1 MYEIALLENDDD
13 SIDII
18 ASASAK
24 QHFMIDV
31 VTPDYGDF
39 YILCKEM
46 LDGEPAVYR
55 TYFKFKTWQDA
66 KKHYDLVLRK
76 GFRMNFQRQYF

>member
-18 ASASAK
+18 ASKSTK

-31 VTPDYGDF
+31 VSPDDGDF
-39 YILCKEM
+39 YTLCKEM

-55 TYFKFKTWQDA
+55 TYFTFKTWQNA
-66 KKHYDLVLRK
+66 KKHYDLVVHK
-76 GFRMNFQRQYF
+76 GFRLNFQRQYF